1 MKNIIEFLK
10 KNGFTGDFTDT
21 MVEALAK
28 EFSNKPDDVL
38 ELLNYSDGE
47 EEMFLPVFQKL
58 FSYNKNL
65 IDEIIQKANPEVLP
79 ILIVYI
85 DEEYYDRIIEKA
97 KSDTK
102 SLLQILLD

>member
-65 IDEIIQKANPEVLP
+65 ITSK
-79 ILIVYI
+79 
-85 DEEYYDRIIEKA
+85 
-97 KSDTK
+97 
-102 SLLQILLD
+102 